1 MSNLIK
7 KLLYRSNHRGTKEMD
22 LLIGGFAIENLKK
35 LNPEELKEFELLL
48 NFTDKELS
56 SWLVDNKK
64 NIDLENFSIS
74 KKIKEFKPE
83 FILLSAGFDAH
94 KDDPLAQINLES
106 KDYYTLTKRILT
118 IAKKLCD
125 GKVVSI
131 LEGGYDLN
139 ALKES
144 VDYHV
149 KSLLE

>member
-1 MSNLIK
+1 MVSIKLYIVDMNNLIK

-74 KKIKEFKPE
+74 KKIKEFKLQ
-83 FILLSAGFDAH
+83 F
-94 KDDPLAQINLES
+94 
-106 KDYYTLTKRILT
+106 
-118 IAKKLCD
+118 
-125 GKVVSI
+125 
-131 LEGGYDLN
+131 
-139 ALKES
+139 
-144 VDYHV
+144 
-149 KSLLE
+149 

>member
-35 LNPEELKEFELLL
+35 LNPVELKEFELLL

-74 KKIKEFKPE
+74 KKIKEFKLQ
-83 FILLSAGFDAH
+83 F
-94 KDDPLAQINLES
+94 
-106 KDYYTLTKRILT
+106 
-118 IAKKLCD
+118 
-125 GKVVSI
+125 
-131 LEGGYDLN
+131 
-139 ALKES
+139 
-144 VDYHV
+144 
-149 KSLLE
+149 

>member
-1 MSNLIK
+1 MVSIKIYILDMNNLIK

-74 KKIKEFKPE
+74 KKIKAFKLQ
-83 FILLSAGFDAH
+83 F
-94 KDDPLAQINLES
+94 
-106 KDYYTLTKRILT
+106 
-118 IAKKLCD
+118 
-125 GKVVSI
+125 
-131 LEGGYDLN
+131 
-139 ALKES
+139 
-144 VDYHV
+144 
-149 KSLLE
+149 